1 MVKKIILGCFLF
13 SSVTLSAQ
21 MPASY
26 GSSGGTSNINAEVIS
41 RVYLVRVMLAT
52 LFPGRQHLV
61 VEVLILPTL
70 TQLEIISYLVEA
82 TVIIPLEIIV

>member
-1 MVKKIILGCFLF
+1 MVVSF

-41 RVYLVRVMLAT
+41 RVLFGSGNVGNP
-52 LFPGRQHLV
+52 FPGRQHLV
-61 VEVLILPTL
+61 VEALILPTL
-70 TQLEIISYLVEA
+70 TQLEIISCLVEA